1 MLDRRS
7 LLASLAATPLLS
19 EKRLFSDDF
28 RQGLGQWVIE
38 AEKPAS
44 VTAQNGVL
52 DIVTPAGLTAWF
64 KRELTDPVAITY
76 QAMAVSEGGPYD
88 RVSDL
93 NAFWMAREV
102 GGGSPLKHR
111 RSGAFADYD
120 TLETYYVGQ
129 GGNGNTSTRSRRDA
143 DAEPLDVGAARR
155 RRFAHRILVRRPA
168 TVRPRR
174 SGALPSRL
182 VWPADHAEPSA
193 HPRLCGYPPRSLTT
207 HANRKSRRGAEVP
220 GRLLSGREKQ
230 RTRERGARRAPLPV
244 AP

>member
-111 RSGAFADYD
+111 RSGAFAVQRLQLGGGRGRHEQHLAFAARDGVERGQAFGD
-120 TLETYYVGQ
+120 EVVVWRKAVVGQ
-129 GGNGNTSTRSRRDA
+129 
-143 DAEPLDVGAARR
+143 
-155 RRFAHRILVRRPA
+155 RFPI
-168 TVRPRR
+168 
-174 SGALPSRL
+174 GQ
-182 VWPADHAEPSA
+182 E
-193 HPRLCGYPPRSLTT
+193 
-207 HANRKSRRGAEVP
+207 AN
-220 GRLLSGREKQ
+220 L
-230 RTRERGARRAPLPV
+230 
-244 AP
+244 